1 MRAVPYT
8 PKFSDAADSAETVA
22 PSCCGQKNWTLDPDL
37 RGLLRLCFL
46 EGTFTHFARH
56 WDRIGELA
64 GDRLDELAA
73 TADQNAPILHTHDR
87 FGHIAEGQQAFAE
100 LLRIDPNFLI

>member
-1 MRAVPYT
+1 MPRA
-8 PKFSDAADSAETVA
+8 KII
-22 PSCCGQKNWTLDPDL
+22 WTHDPDL
-37 RGLLRLCFL
+37 RGLLRLCLL
-46 EGTFTHFARH
+46 EGTFAHFARH

-73 TADQNAPILHTHDR
+73 MADQNAPILHTHDR

-100 LLRIDPNFLI
+100 LLRIDPNFLIERHREVLPFRNPEKFEN